1 MEDGLRWAKGG
12 TPDRRLQK
20 SSRWEVIGAR
30 VMVVGQEGG
39 HRKY

>member
-1 MEDGLRWAKGG
+1 MRWERGG

-20 SSRWEVIGAR
+20 SSRWEVIGAG
-30 VMVVGQEGG
+30 VKVVGEEGG